1 LESGVSSYC
10 QLSRPLRQELDG
22 DSWNR
27 PIQHQLQEV
36 SVPGTVARVTEIS
49 AKSDTNFE
57 DAVRVGLDRANSTL
71 RGVTS
76 AWVKEQS
83 VDVQDGAI
91 VAYRVNLLVTFV
103 LE

>member
-1 LESGVSSYC
+1 VA
-10 QLSRPLRQELDG
+10 
-22 DSWNR
+22 
-27 PIQHQLQEV
+27 
-36 SVPGTVARVTEIS
+36 GTVARVTEIS
-49 AKSDTNFE
+49 ARSDSSFE
-57 DAVRVGLDRANSTL
+57 DAVKVGLDRATSTL

-83 VDVQDGAI
+83 IDIENSAV